1 MNPNNAKNERDA
13 LKGQM
18 TFQQNVIYSLVGLS
32 FALAAGWGWTVM
44 NSTVAIVPPEVK
56 RPYEIGSNFGNKDYL
71 GDMANYVLST
81 VLTVSPDS
89 VDFNNKVILKMT
101 DPDGY
106 GKLKSDLEAAALR
119 LRRDRV
125 STVWV
130 ARKEEI
136 SERDKRVKIAGRL
149 KTYIADVL
157 TSDREKEYIVEF
169 SITSSGRLYVLK
181 VQEVVKPDPV
191 RSSGHQPG

>member
-18 TFQQNVIYSLVGLS
+18 TFQRNVIYSLVGLS
-32 FALAAGWGWTVM
+32 FALTAGWGWTVM

-56 RPYEIGSNFGNKDYL
+56 RPYEIGSNFGNKEYL
-71 GDMANYVLST
+71 ADMANYVLST

-136 SERDKRVKIAGRL
+136 SEREKRVKIAGRL